1 MGVCKRFTLTCGHDS
16 RGLVASDILR
26 AVRLG
31 MHGARSVARVAS
43 LRGLSRKRG
52 ALTCR
57 SDHLGN
63 TSHSALGAIR
73 SLILVRMVQ
82 PGTQLG
88 ELLVSWT
95 LRAENP
101 REVLFP
107 LTSIGGDSRFR
118 PSVLNIRATVLSQGT
133 IMNSTSTSILAFA
146 STAFSVTAANATFS
160 ATYLGIGAF
169 ETHQAAFSSSLAWD
183 SVASVNYFNLKMA
196 ERRWDRAG
204 STEFS
209 WCIQVFQGLENG
221 ATYAFENVA
230 LELVPQ
236 SPPAPGPMG
245 VTKANLLR
253 DASARWLGADS
264 RVIGS
269 AGSANAAAAA
279 FNSLV
284 WEITHENF
292 ASTDINVALSRMSLT
307 TGALRANLTGEA
319 AAIYGDMFASLGVG
333 GWQTVSTEGWLSISA
348 QDQFRIVPGPAAL
361 ALLVFGG
368 LLTRRRR

>member
-1 MGVCKRFTLTCGHDS
+1 
-16 RGLVASDILR
+16 
-26 AVRLG
+26 
-31 MHGARSVARVAS
+31 
-43 LRGLSRKRG
+43 
-52 ALTCR
+52 
-57 SDHLGN
+57 
-63 TSHSALGAIR
+63 
-73 SLILVRMVQ
+73 MVQ
-82 PGTQLG
+82 PRTQLG
-88 ELLVSWT
+88 ELLFSWT

-101 REVLFP
+101 REGLFP
-107 LTSIGGDSRFR
+107 CTSIRSDFRFR
-118 PSVLNIRATVLSQGT
+118 PSVLNFRATTLFQGMV
-133 IMNSTSTSILAFA
+133 MNSTSTSILAFA
-146 STAFSVTAANATFS
+146 STAFSVTAANASFS

-169 ETHQAAFSSSLAWD
+169 ETHQAAFSSSLTWD

-204 STEFS
+204 STEFT

-221 ATYAFENVA
+221 ATYDFESVA

-236 SPPAPGPMG
+236 APPAPGPMG

-292 ASTDINVALSRMSLT
+292 ASSDINVALSRMSLT
-307 TGALRANLTGEA
+307 TGALRANLTGESA
-319 AAIYGDMFASLGVG
+319 VIYGNMIASLGVG
-333 GWQTVSTEGWLSISA
+333 GWQTVSCEGWLNTSA
-348 QDQFRIVPGPAAL
+348 QDQFRTVPGPAAL
-361 ALLVFGG
+361 ALLACGG